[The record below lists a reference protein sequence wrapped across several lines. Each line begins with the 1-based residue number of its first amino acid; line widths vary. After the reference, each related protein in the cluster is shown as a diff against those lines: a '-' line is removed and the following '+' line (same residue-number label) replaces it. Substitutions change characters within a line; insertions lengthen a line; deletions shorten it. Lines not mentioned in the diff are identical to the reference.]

1 MIKVGYLGPQGT
13 FSEEAAEK
21 VFENKEHKKQDFG
34 TIAEILDA
42 VADGTID
49 DAVVPVE
56 SSLEGAVTATLD
68 VLAGELDLQ
77 IKGEAVLQITE
88 NLLAK
93 KGTQLSEIIAVYSH
107 PQAIGQC
114 RNFLSKELPKA
125 EIRHTN
131 STASAARE
139 VLESTGK
146 YAAIA
151 SLAAAKAYDLEVISP
166 GIQDNGGNVTRFLDI
181 SKNYHIKT
189 GDDKTSIVFSTED
202 KPGSLYG
209 ILDIFNLWDI
219 NMTRI
224 ESRPAKSQLGRYIF
238 FVDIQ
243 GHIEDENVRDALMMV
258 KRKTSYYK
266 FLGSYPRCK

>member
-21 VFENKEHKKQDFG
+21 VFENKKYKKQDFG
-34 TIAEILDA
+34 TIAEILTA

-68 VLAGELDLQ
+68 VLAGELDLK
-77 IKGEAVLQITE
+77 IKGEAVLQIIE
-88 NLLAK
+88 NLLVK
-93 KGTQLSEIIAVYSH
+93 KGTKLSEITAVYSH

-114 RNFLSKELPKA
+114 RSFLSKELSKA

-151 SLAAAKAYDLEVISP
+151 SFAAAKAYDLEVIAQ

-181 SKNYHIKT
+181 SKNYNVKT

-209 ILDIFNLWDI
+209 ILDIFSLWDI

-243 GHIEDENVRDALMMV
+243 GHIDDENVRDALTMV

>member
-1 MIKVGYLGPQGT
+1 MIRVGYLGPQGT

-21 VFENKEHKKQDFG
+21 VFENIEHVKQGF
-34 TIAEILDA
+34 TAIAEILAA

-68 VLAGELDLQ
+68 VLAGELDLK

-93 KGTQLSEIIAVYSH
+93 KGTLIGEITAVYSH

-114 RNFLSKELPKA
+114 RSFLSRELPKA

-131 STASAARE
+131 STASAAKE
-139 VLESTGK
+139 VMESAGK

-151 SLAAAKAYDLEVISP
+151 SSAAAQAYNLEVLVRE
-166 GIQDNGGNVTRFLDI
+166 IQDDGGNVTRFLDI
-181 SKNYHIKT
+181 SNDYHIKT

-209 ILDIFNLWDI
+209 ILDIFSLWDI

-243 GHIEDENVRDALMMV
+243 GHIDDENVRDALVMV

>member
-21 VFENKEHKKQDFG
+21 VFEDKKYKKQDFG
-34 TIAEILDA
+34 TIAEILVA

-68 VLAGELDLQ
+68 VLAGELDLK
-77 IKGEAVLQITE
+77 IKGEAVLQIIE
-88 NLLAK
+88 NLLVK
-93 KGTQLSEIIAVYSH
+93 KGTKLSEITAVYSH

-114 RNFLSKELPKA
+114 RSFLSKELSKA

-151 SLAAAKAYDLEVISP
+151 SFAAAKAYDLEVIAQ

-181 SKNYHIKT
+181 SKNYNVKT

-209 ILDIFNLWDI
+209 ILDIFSLWDI

-243 GHIEDENVRDALMMV
+243 GHIDDENVRDALTMV